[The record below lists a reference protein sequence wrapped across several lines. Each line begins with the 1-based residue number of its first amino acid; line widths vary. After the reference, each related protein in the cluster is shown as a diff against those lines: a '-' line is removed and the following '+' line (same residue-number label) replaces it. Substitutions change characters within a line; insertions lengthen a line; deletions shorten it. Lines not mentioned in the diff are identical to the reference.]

1 MSLPGFET
9 WFPFFFVA
17 LWVAICAFLGRAGGW
32 IRLAEAYGALGLDFR
47 GRALRFRSGAFN
59 WVSYNGVLF
68 PFRAG
73 HPPFSVPWSDVR
85 FEAGRKM
92 MMPTVA
98 MTFARCPGVR
108 LTVHRGLAEQLAEAG
123 GVRDRIPAAGRAGPT
138 GSTARHALRGR
149 RRGSRSD
156 PPMVV
161 IGGFM
166 ALSRPDALAS

>member
-59 WVSYNGVLF
+59 WVSYNGVLSFEAGPQGLSIGVLF

-123 GVRDRIPAAGRAGPT
+123 GVRDLIPAAG
-138 GSTARHALRGR
+138 
-149 RRGSRSD
+149 
-156 PPMVV
+156 
-161 IGGFM
+161 
-166 ALSRPDALAS
+166 